1 MKYVEVKAAKE
12 YANTVMA
19 DPILKAAVNS
29 ILDNAP
35 GADIAPVVHGR
46 WRRYT
51 RWSCGIKK
59 DDGFTA
65 SCCGRWNN
73 VKTAYCP
80 NCGAKMDGGADNAA
94 D

>member
-35 GADIAPVVHGR
+35 GADIAPVVRCKDCKHFQPTGYPLDR
-46 WRRYT
+46 MGCLKFLGLT
-51 RWSCGIKK
+51 IPKK
-59 DDGFTA
+59 DGSDFCSYGE
-65 SCCGRWNN
+65 R
-73 VKTAYCP
+73 K
-80 NCGAKMDGGADNAA
+80 DNGK
-94 D
+94 